1 MTQKY
6 RWQRRGIPIDC
17 GGRVPTSSAGH
28 RTSLRGRFW
37 IVLALAALSP
47 AMQAQTRLRVL
58 VSDATTS
65 EAIGGARVS
74 LRLARVGA
82 LTDSLG
88 VAVLTSSR
96 AGLDTVDVRFPGYA
110 TVALSTVLRAGETT
124 ELAVTLRRDAV
135 TLPTVTVT
143 EKETPREPGLGFN
156 RRQKMG
162 LGHFITR
169 AEIDRHAPTNSADIL
184 RRVPGVRV
192 QANRA
197 GDHIVTMT
205 RSTSRCRVHYYVDN
219 MPMPT
224 EELLDAAIEQRIT
237 ADASANGN
245 GAETRARA
253 RSKKLNRD
261 LPAFTIDQIP
271 PEMIEAI
278 EVYRGAAEIPVEY
291 RRTGGSCGVVLIWT
305 KTGA

>member
-1 MTQKY
+1 MPPSSVY
-6 RWQRRGIPIDC
+6 HRARPRGLSC
-17 GGRVPTSSAGH
+17 
-28 RTSLRGRFW
+28 L
-37 IVLALAALSP
+37 VLALAALP
-47 AMQAQTRLRVL
+47 AAAQAQARVRVI
-58 VSDATTS
+58 VSDQATNDPI
-65 EAIGGARVS
+65 AGAQVG
-74 LRLARVGA
+74 LRIAQRGT

-88 VAVLTSSR
+88 AALLDAPR
-96 AGLDTVDVRFPGYA
+96 AGADTVEVRFPGYA
-110 TVALSTVLRAGETT
+110 SVLVATMLRAGQIT
-124 ELAVTLRRDAV
+124 ELAVAMRRDAL

-143 EKETPREPGLGFN
+143 EKETPREPGLGFT

-169 AEIDRHAPTNSADIL
+169 ADIDRYAPTKSADIL

-197 GDHIVTMT
+197 GDHVISMA

-224 EELLDAAIEQRIT
+224 EELLDAAIEQRII

-245 GAETRARA
+245 SAETRARA

-261 LPAFTIDQIP
+261 LPAFSIDQIP

-278 EVYRGAAEIPVEY
+278 EVYRGTAEIPVEY
-291 RRTGGSCGVVLIWT
+291 RRTGASCGVVLIWT
-305 KTGA
+305 KAGA

>member
-1 MTQKY
+1 MPPSSSY
-6 RWQRRGIPIDC
+6 RPARVRGLSC
-17 GGRVPTSSAGH
+17 
-28 RTSLRGRFW
+28 L
-37 IVLALAALSP
+37 VLAVATFAA
-47 AMQAQTRLRVL
+47 AAHGQARVRVL
-58 VSDATTS
+58 VFDAATSDPIA
-65 EAIGGARVS
+65 GAQAALHVA
-74 LRLARVGA
+74 RLGA

-88 VAVLTSSR
+88 AALLTAPR
-96 AGLDTVDVRFPGYA
+96 PGLDTLEVRFPGYA
-110 TVALSTVLRAGETT
+110 TVTLPAVLRDGETI
-124 ELAVTLRRDAV
+124 ELAIALRRDAV
-135 TLPTVTVT
+135 TLAPVTVT
-143 EKETPREPGLGFN
+143 GKETPREPGLGFN

-169 AEIDRHAPTNSADIL
+169 ADIDRYAPTNSADIL

-197 GDHIVTMT
+197 GDHVLTMT
-205 RSTSRCRVHYYVDN
+205 RSTNRCRVQYYVDN

-237 ADASANGN
+237 ADASANGSSDEAR
-245 GAETRARA
+245 GRA

-278 EVYRGAAEIPVEY
+278 EVYRGAAEVPVEY
-291 RRTGGSCGVVLIWT
+291 RRTGATCGVVLIWT

>member
-1 MTQKY
+1 MPPSPTY
-6 RWQRRGIPIDC
+6 GRDRLRPLRW
-17 GGRVPTSSAGH
+17 VA
-28 RTSLRGRFW
+28 
-37 IVLALAALSP
+37 LALGAIP
-47 AMQAQTRLRVL
+47 AVASSQTQLRV
-58 VSDATTS
+58 VVTDHASS
-65 EAIGGARVS
+65 EPIFGAQVGLRV
-74 LRLARVGA
+74 AGIGA

-88 VAVLTSSR
+88 VAILYIARPGT
-96 AGLDTVDVRFPGYA
+96 DTLLVRLLGFVTEEVPTELA
-110 TVALSTVLRAGETT
+110 AGETKVI
-124 ELAVTLRRDAV
+124 AVGLRRDAL

-143 EKETPREPGLGFN
+143 GKETRREPGVGFT

-169 AEIDRHAPTNSADIL
+169 TEIDRYAPSNSADIL

-197 GDHIVTMT
+197 GDHIISMT
-205 RSTSRCRVHYYVDN
+205 RSTSKCRVQYYVDN

-237 ADASANGN
+237 ADMAANGN
-245 GAETRARA
+245 TAETQSRA

-261 LPAFTIDQIP
+261 LPAFTIDHIP
-271 PEMIEAI
+271 PEQIEAI

-291 RRTGGSCGVVLIWT
+291 RRTGSLCGVVLIWT

>member
-1 MTQKY
+1 
-6 RWQRRGIPIDC
+6 
-17 GGRVPTSSAGH
+17 
-28 RTSLRGRFW
+28 
-37 IVLALAALSP
+37 VLALAALP
-47 AMQAQTRLRVL
+47 AAVAAQ
-58 VSDATTS
+58 
-65 EAIGGARVS
+65 ARVRVTVYDRATNDPIAGAQVG
-74 LRLARVGA
+74 LRIARLGA

-88 VAVLTSSR
+88 AVL
-96 AGLDTVDVRFPGYA
+96 LDTPRPGADTVEVRFPGYA
-110 TVALSTVLRAGETT
+110 SVLLPTVLRAGETT
-124 ELAVTLRRDAV
+124 ELAVALRRDVV

-143 EKETPREPGLGFN
+143 EKETPREPGLGFT

-169 AEIDRHAPTNSADIL
+169 ADIERYAPTTSADIL

-197 GDHIVTMT
+197 GDHIIAMA
-205 RSTSRCRVHYYVDN
+205 RSTSRCRVQYYVDN

-245 GAETRARA
+245 TAETRARA

-261 LPAFTIDQIP
+261 LPAFSLDQIP

-291 RRTGGSCGVVLIWT
+291 RRTGASCGVVLIWT
-305 KTGA
+305 KAGA

>member
-1 MTQKY
+1 MPPSSSY
-6 RWQRRGIPIDC
+6 RCAR
-17 GGRVPTSSAGH
+17 
-28 RTSLRGRFW
+28 LRGLHW
-37 IVLALAALSP
+37 LLLVLTAAP
-47 AMQAQTRLRVL
+47 VAAQAQARVRVL
-58 VSDATTS
+58 VSDAVTS
-65 EAIGGARVS
+65 DPVAGAQVALRVAG
-74 LRLARVGA
+74 LGA

-88 VAVLTSSR
+88 SAVLT
-96 AGLDTVDVRFPGYA
+96 APGPGIDTVEVRFPGYA
-110 TVALSTVLRAGETT
+110 TVVLPTVLRARGTA
-124 ELAVTLRRDAV
+124 ELAVALRREAV

-143 EKETPREPGLGFN
+143 ERETRREPGLGFN

-169 AEIDRHAPTNSADIL
+169 GEIDRYAPTNSADLL

-197 GDHIVTMT
+197 GDHVITMT
-205 RSTSRCRVHYYVDN
+205 RSTSRCRVQYYVDN

-237 ADASANGN
+237 ADASANG
-245 GAETRARA
+245 GSEETRARA

-271 PEMIEAI
+271 PETIEAI
-278 EVYRGAAEIPVEY
+278 EVYRGAAEVPVEY
-291 RRTGGSCGVVLIWT
+291 RRTGAICGVVLIWT